1 MWMQSTDF
9 SQFFVIWKWSN
20 FVERHL
26 LAYIV
31 EYYPVYYL
39 KVLLT
44 FSYSIRENQICSAA
58 SFKNVMTLDSFA
70 ITNVF
75 WTNLLL

>member
-20 FVERHL
+20 FVERQL

-58 SFKNVMTLDSFA
+58 SFKNFMTLDSFA